1 MLPLSRNGKVIT
13 NFKEKPIF
21 FLSQCN
27 HLPNDSKLPEDQ
39 TDITKTKLSPFDIED
54 EVYTQ

>member
-1 MLPLSRNGKVIT
+1 M
-13 NFKEKPIF
+13 
-21 FLSQCN
+21 SQCN

-54 EVYTQ
+54 EVYTQQLRKLVLTRLMGTMRYPEQC